1 MPTAQPSFQHSD
13 KTFNRQKNRPDH
25 NEAFEDL
32 CDTETP
38 YALEFP
44 YLLVPQPI
52 PYEQLVTLRLRCQ
65 KLRLNNSVFFYVNR
79 PK

>member
-32 CDTETP
+32 CDTETLYVP
-38 YALEFP
+38 ELP
-44 YLLVPQPI
+44 YLPVLDQVPYQ
-52 PYEQLVTLRLRCQ
+52 QLVTSSLRRQ
-65 KLRLNNSVFFYVNR
+65 KICLDNSIVLCVNR